1 MSVPTL
7 TTREMPADR
16 AAASTPSTGSPM
28 MSMCVWA
35 SNAPGEGRRSSGT
48 TGPFGL
54 LITGEPGDF
63 LVDYRL
69 VQLAEQRGGNG
80 QRRAS
85 RDRARSPPEGRVV
98 GAGDH

>member
-1 MSVPTL
+1 MSHPTL

-35 SNAPGEGRRSSGT
+35 SKRTGGKAGDPSGT

-63 LVDYRL
+63 LV
-69 VQLAEQRGGNG
+69 N
-80 QRRAS
+80 
-85 RDRARSPPEGRVV
+85 
-98 GAGDH
+98 H